1 MAVDRDAILKQAEK
15 LLRQGK
21 LEGAIAEYVRLVE
34 DQPRDWNAL
43 NALGDLY
50 ARAGQADQAVAQFTK
65 IADHLF
71 AEGFLAKAAALY
83 RKALKV
89 KPDDEKTL
97 LQLAETA
104 ARQGLN
110 ADARSSLRQLAKQR
124 SARGD
129 HQGALDCVLRLGSLE
144 DADPEAQT
152 AAAQAA
158 DTLGLKDRAAVLYQ
172 AAAAGFVKAGQLD
185 RVKAFITREAAGDD
199 PDLLMLAASNELQS
213 GRVQDARATLVRLL
227 TVAPTRRA
235 DIVALAEEIAV
246 AGQDEAAFGCVE
258 MVVDEAVLSGEWDSA
273 IAALDSFTS
282 RCPYIPALMKL
293 VEIAIDAE
301 QDAPM
306 RMAQARLA
314 DAYLA
319 AGQGGE
325 ARPIAEDLL
334 AHDPRSEAHIYRLR
348 RALEQVGEA
357 DIDRILERYREPAG
371 PLEDALDLDLAELDV
386 PAPAPEPLP
395 ERLPEPA
402 AAAAPE
408 PAPRRVVPPEPVDDD
423 DPSGEVVVEQAVPAV
438 ASRAAADAPIVIDI
452 SEIDLSQALSELLA
466 ADGTGDAEP
475 APDLEDV
482 FEGMRGRAARDREVA
497 DALDKY
503 ERGVRH
509 LEAGRQQQAIADLS
523 SAARMPMLRF
533 AAAAKL
539 GRLHLSR
546 GDRDQAIEWLERA
559 AEAPASEPEEGVAV
573 LYELAA
579 VLQDA
584 GETARALAILMEID
598 ADIASYRDVPQ
609 RIEQLRVR
617 AGGA

>member
-423 DPSGEVVVEQAVPAV
+423 DPSGEVVVERAVPAV